1 MKTTQTENLIAV
13 DEFCFNNN
21 VETSF
26 ITLLQENGLIEISI
40 IQETK
45 FIEIDQLVQLEKMI
59 RFYYELNINLEGIET
74 INHLLDRINAM
85 QDEITTLKNRLLLYE
100 EE

>member
-1 MKTTQTENLIAV
+1 MRATQTENLIAV

-45 FIEIDQLVQLEKMI
+45 FIEIDQLVQLEKMV

-74 INHLLDRINAM
+74 INHLLDRINVM

-100 EE
+100 